1 MNEITESLGQDLR
14 KTYILRERETQEL
27 RKCDY
32 KQEESQKRT
41 VAKNA
46 GVNCVLCQ
54 MQNRCRWGVR
64 KA

>member
-14 KTYILRERETQEL
+14 KTYILRKRETQEL

-41 VAKNA
+41 VA
-46 GVNCVLCQ
+46 
-54 MQNRCRWGVR
+54 
-64 KA
+64 